1 MVQMWL
7 QDWFLLLPSGSTEH
21 RFPVRRGVETLDGT
35 LTRSAL
41 QWERKGW
48 NSGDITR
55 PCGISA
61 VGRLE
66 AIRGEL
72 LRCCHL
78 ALHPQQSGARLD
90 HVLFQENV
98 GNLTNIGQW
107 LVVLDKHLGKHAA
120 LFRADTHDATQ
131 QENVVGCVA
140 DFLGVQDDLL
150 ELASLRKAL

>member
-1 MVQMWL
+1 MWL

-78 ALHPQQSGARLD
+78 ALHPQHAYFAYLHAYFDIVRIFTRIFRHFLKLS
-90 HVLFQENV
+90 
-98 GNLTNIGQW
+98 NIKIKKNRKKSQ
-107 LVVLDKHLGKHAA
+107 LRAA
-120 LFRADTHDATQ
+120 LISGMYMGWRP
-131 QENVVGCVA
+131 
-140 DFLGVQDDLL
+140 FLF
-150 ELASLRKAL
+150 ALP

>member
-48 NSGDITR
+48 NSGDLTR

-61 VGRLE
+61 AWNRWIVSGVRRIPLG
-66 AIRGEL
+66 A
-72 LRCCHL
+72 L
-78 ALHPQQSGARLD
+78 A
-90 HVLFQENV
+90 
-98 GNLTNIGQW
+98 
-107 LVVLDKHLGKHAA
+107 
-120 LFRADTHDATQ
+120 AT
-131 QENVVGCVA
+131 
-140 DFLGVQDDLL
+140 
-150 ELASLRKAL
+150 

>member
-1 MVQMWL
+1 MKKKFNYLRSRKKIHFEEASLQRSFCRSVVLQGVQKE
-7 QDWFLLLPSGSTEH
+7 GS
-21 RFPVRRGVETLDGT
+21 
-35 LTRSAL
+35 
-41 QWERKGW
+41 
-48 NSGDITR
+48 
-55 PCGISA
+55 
-61 VGRLE
+61 
-66 AIRGEL
+66 
-72 LRCCHL
+72 
-78 ALHPQQSGARLD
+78 ARLD

-98 GNLTNIGQW
+98 DNLTNIGQW